1 MLTKVLIYSHE
12 FAPQIGGVESYVWL
26 LAEGLAGRLENAP
39 QVTVAT
45 PTPAGG
51 MDDKALPFR
60 VVREPRLA
68 TLLQL
73 ILHTDLI
80 HLVGPSLVP
89 MFLGFLCG
97 KVVTVEHHG
106 YPPVCPNGLLV
117 YEPDGTVCPGHF
129 MAGRYH
135 RCIRCN
141 ASDEGWVKSAF
152 KLISAFPRRWLVK
165 RACANIC
172 ITHHVSRR
180 LQLPRARVVYY
191 GVGDFDAANRL
202 DRNPDGSAPF
212 CFAYVGRLVSL
223 KGLPLLVDAAQRLK
237 NEGFGF
243 RLKFIGDGPERRSLE
258 KLVEDRGLCGET
270 VFTGSR
276 KGQELERLMHG
287 VNAVVMPSVWE
298 ETAGLAAI
306 EQMMR
311 GKLVI
316 AANIGGLGEVVGEAG
331 LLFPAGDA
339 QALAACLKRAL
350 DSPDLTKQLGVK
362 ARQRALSMFRQ
373 DEMVKNHLLQWQAL
387 VGATRG
393 VRLAA

>member
-1 MLTKVLIYSHE
+1 MLTKVLIYSHA
-12 FAPQIGGVESYVWL
+12 FAPQIGGVESYARL
-26 LAEGLAGRLENAP
+26 LAEGLAGRLENPP

-45 PTPAGG
+45 RAPAGG
-51 MDDKALPFR
+51 MHDEALPFR
-60 VVREPRLA
+60 VVREPGLA

-73 ILHTDLI
+73 ILHADLI
-80 HLVGPSLVP
+80 HLVGPSLPP
-89 MFLGFLCG
+89 MLLAFLCG

-141 ASDEGWVKSAF
+141 AANEGWVKSAF

-165 RACANIC
+165 RAGANIC
-172 ITHHVSRR
+172 ITHHVRQR
-180 LQLPRARVVYY
+180 LELPRARVVYY
-191 GVGDFDAANRL
+191 GVGESANR
-202 DRNPDGSAPF
+202 PDANSAGSSPF

-223 KGLPLLVDAAQRLK
+223 KGLPLLVEAAQHLK
-237 NEGFGF
+237 DEGYGF
-243 RLKFIGDGPERRSLE
+243 RLKFIGDGPERSFLE
-258 KLVEDRGLCGET
+258 KLVEDRGLRGET
-270 VFTGSR
+270 MFTGSR
-276 KGQELERLMHG
+276 KGQEFERLMHG

-331 LLFPAGDA
+331 LLFPGGDA
-339 QALAACLKRAL
+339 QALAACMKRAL
-350 DSPDLTKQLGVK
+350 ESPDLTGQLGVK

-373 DEMVKNHLLQWQAL
+373 DEMVENHLLQWQAL
-387 VGATRG
+387 VGATAR
-393 VRLAA
+393 VRPAA